1 MIKEVLTLLLLG
13 LVLVRWFYAWFGLRL
28 NYGGLVGYSER
39 TAKNTCTNL
48 VKTMS
53 KNQNKFTK

>member
-1 MIKEVLTLLLLG
+1 MLAFLLIGLT
-13 LVLVRWFYAWFGLRL
+13 LVRWFYAWFGLRL

-39 TAKNTCTNL
+39 MVKNTCTNP
-48 VKTMS
+48 VKTAS

>member
-1 MIKEVLTLLLLG
+1 MIKEVLALLLLG

-39 TAKNTCTNL
+39 TAKNTCTKP
-48 VKTMS
+48 VKTTS

>member
-39 TAKNTCTNL
+39 TARSTCKNPEGTT
-48 VKTMS
+48 S
-53 KNQNKFTK
+53 KNQNNIMK